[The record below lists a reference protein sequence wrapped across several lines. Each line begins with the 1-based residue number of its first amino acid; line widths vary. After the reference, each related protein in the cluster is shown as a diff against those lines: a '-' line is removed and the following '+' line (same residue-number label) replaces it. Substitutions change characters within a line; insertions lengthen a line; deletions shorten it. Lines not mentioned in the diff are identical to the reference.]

1 MIKKKEERQQ
11 MLKEHL
17 RPPSL
22 LGPQPPVSVGQSW
35 HVQVPSFSPFRPF
48 LLSARA
54 LTDAKVAAC
63 ALMHTLL
70 HTRV

>member
-1 MIKKKEERQQ
+1 MIKKKDERQQ

-17 RPPSL
+17 RAPSM
-22 LGPQPPVSVGQSW
+22 LGPQTPVSVGQSW
-35 HVQVPSFSPFRPF
+35 HVQVSSFSHLFPF

-54 LTDAKVAAC
+54 LTDAQVAAC

-70 HTRV
+70 PTRV